1 MARELF
7 SSGHTACTGC
17 GQALGARLV
26 VEATGPNVIIANATG
41 CLEVFTSRYPE
52 SAWGVPWIHSLFQN
66 AAAIAS
72 GVEAALRVKGKLDQ
86 VRVISQGGDGAT
98 ADIGMASLSGM
109 FDRGHDILYVC
120 YDNEAYMNT
129 GVQRSGL
136 TPFDSRTTTSPSGK
150 KSFGNPRPKKN
161 IPEIANAHNVPYVAT
176 ASVAFPKDLQKKV
189 KKALSIRG
197 PKYIQIF
204 VPCPLGWRH
213 DPGLTYEIAKL
224 VVETGLYPILE
235 YQDGNLIS
243 VRKIESPRPVD
254 EYLKLQG
261 RYAHLFTE
269 RGKSEI
275 LKIQAIADSNIKKYG
290 LLKEG
295 KEGQQIMAEEK
306 QGEEKIFTTAELSKS
321 TGKDGQPAY
330 FAYKGKVYDVTGSD
344 QWSDGTHYKMHFAG
358 MDLTDAISEAPHGDE
373 VFEKF
378 KVVGILKT

>member
-1 MARELF
+1 
-7 SSGHTACTGC
+7 
-17 GQALGARLV
+17 
-26 VEATGPNVIIANATG
+26 
-41 CLEVFTSRYPE
+41 
-52 SAWGVPWIHSLFQN
+52 GVPWIHSLFQN
-66 AAAIAS
+66 AAAVAS
-72 GVEAALRVKGKLDQ
+72 GVEAALRIKGKLDQ

-235 YQDGNLIS
+235 YQDGKLIS
-243 VRKIESPRPVD
+243 VKTIDVPKPVD

-269 RGKSEI
+269 RGKGEI
-275 LKIQAIADSNIKKYG
+275 AKIQAIADSNIKKYG

-295 KEGQQIMAEEK
+295 KGVREKMVEEK
-306 QGEEKIFTTAELSKS
+306 FTEEKIFTTAELSKCD
-321 TGKDGQPAY
+321 GKDGRPAY
-330 FAYKGKVYDVTGSD
+330 FAYKGKVYETTGSD
-344 QWSDGTHYKMHFAG
+344 RWADGTHYNMHFAG
-358 MDLTDAISEAPHGDE
+358 SDLTEALVEAPHGEE
-373 VFEKF
+373 VFERF
-378 KVVGILKT
+378 KVVGVLKV